1 MPENLYEVPKEKVR
15 IDVLESYISVGQEKK
30 LIEIGADG
38 KVKYI
43 AQNKRYDFRGPEEK
57 VRASFYVELVEK
69 YKYPP
74 NQLGL
79 EVIVPRRKPEDKADI
94 VIYEDEERKRPY
106 IVVECKKDGISKAEI
121 NQAVEQAFGNANS
134 LRAKYA
140 ILVAGNV
147 RIAFDVA
154 GFKPSEREKNII
166 ADIPVRYGKVIQYK
180 YKKGDPDWDPS
191 EADRNE
197 VLAKFQQC
205 HDILWEGGKRN
216 PAEAFDEMSKLMF
229 CKIHDE
235 RFITK
240 IGEYY
245 KFQIGTHENIQE
257 VVDRVKEIYSDAQD
271 REPGVFT
278 EPIKAEDPLIY
289 SVVEILQGV
298 SLSKTDL
305 DAKGVAFEHF
315 LGKIFR
321 GEMGQYFTP
330 RTIVEFM
337 VEMLDPGD
345 SDCVIDPACGSG
357 GFLLYALDRVR
368 KEVEQKLDPED
379 ARDRWKDFGLYG
391 LFGIE
396 INSQLARVAMINMII
411 HEDGHSNIENNDAL
425 DNSSKFYPRRDIRLG
440 KYTILMTNP
449 PFGAAVKDRE
459 KDYLRKYEL
468 GSKIKWRKRQNTEIL
483 FIERCLDYLRP
494 GAKMG
499 IVLPDGILTNSSL
512 QYVRDFI
519 TEKAQ
524 ILAIVSL
531 PQTAFTHYG
540 AGVKASLLFL
550 RKKQDGEFLPENYPI
565 FMSLTEHIGYD
576 ATGRPDKNEFPEIL
590 KAYRKFLKE
599 KRSNFPNAPLCFVVE
614 RGELQGRFDPFYYK
628 PEFRELIEMLRKGK
642 YPLVELGSVINFSKE
657 TWNKSTWH
665 NDTFQY
671 IEISG
676 IDTFSAQIDQVNDV
690 EVKEAPSRA
699 QMLLHTGD
707 ILVSTTRPYRGAIA
721 IVPEELN
728 NIIGSTGFAI
738 IRDVQKGIDRKYLF
752 MILHSSL
759 GLKQMEQRMSGG
771 NYPAIVQTELQK
783 IKIPLPPRPI
793 QEKIC
798 HKMDEAYRIKKEKE
812 AEAERLLN
820 SIDDYILG
828 ELRITIGEPKDEKF
842 FAVFFNQIRGDRL
855 DPYYYQP
862 KFEEQEESLLRAK
875 YPVTKFED
883 IISEMSGGA
892 TPKAK
897 GKDYLE
903 KAGIPFLRIQNITKE
918 GIKLEDVKYINDGI
932 HNSLLR
938 RSQLKPRDLI
948 FTITGRIGTV
958 AVVPEDFGQGNIN
971 QHSVRIHL
979 KDGVNEDFIAA
990 FFNTN
995 LGNQMSVRRV
1005 SGGTRIALDYP
1016 SIRVLQIPLP
1026 PLSMQ
1031 EKIAKEVKS
1040 RREQA
1045 RRLQQEAKEAVEKA
1059 KEEVERMILEGGE
1072 SNTNVV
1078 IENHYKA

>member
-15 IDVLESYISVGQEKK
+15 AEFFEEYIAIGQDKK
-30 LIEIGADG
+30 LIEIGADSR
-38 KVKYI
+38 VKYV
-43 AQNKRYDFRGPEEK
+43 AQDKRYDFRGPEEK

-69 YKYPP
+69 YKYPS
-74 NQLGL
+74 NRLDL

-94 VIYEDEERKRPY
+94 VVYEDEERKRPY

-166 ADIPVRYGKVIQYK
+166 ADIPIRYGKVIQYK
-180 YKKGDPDWDPS
+180 YKKGDPDWDPR

-245 KFQIGTHENIQE
+245 RFQIGTHENIRE
-257 VVDRVKEIYSDAQD
+257 VADRVKEIYRDAQE

-337 VEMLDPGD
+337 VEMLDPSD
-345 SDCVIDPACGSG
+345 RDCVIDPACGSG

-396 INSQLARVAMINMII
+396 INSQLARVSMMNMII

-425 DNSSKFYPRRDIRLG
+425 DDPSKFYPRRDIGPG
-440 KYTILMTNP
+440 KYTMLMTNP
-449 PFGAAVKDRE
+449 PFGAVVKDRE

-468 GSKIKWRKRQNTEIL
+468 GGKIKWRKRQNTEIL
-483 FIERCLDYLRP
+483 FLERCLDFLRP
-494 GAKMG
+494 GGKMG

-519 TEKAQ
+519 TERAQ
-524 ILAIVSL
+524 VLAVVSL

-550 RKKQDGEFLPENYPI
+550 RKKRDREFLAENYPI
-565 FMSLTEHIGYD
+565 FMAIAGHIGYD

-590 KAYRKFLKE
+590 EAYRKFLKGE
-599 KRSNFPNAPLCFVVE
+599 RSNFPNASLCFVVE
-614 RGELQGRFDPFYYK
+614 RGELEGRWEPAFYRPALRK
-628 PEFRELIEMLRKGK
+628 LIERLNNTENPVTTLGNMLRGLRYGTSSPPTYVDAGIPFIRATNIKNGQIITYDMKYMSRDEAKKFAKCQVKKDNVIIVRSGVNTGDCTVVSKEFNGAFAAYDLILTVKDELNPQYLNIFLNSSFGKGQIERLKARSAQPHLNAEEVKSFRIPLPPREIQDRIAKKIDDANKIKKEKETEAGSLLNSIEDYILGELGITLPELKDEKCFTIIFGRIKGNRLDPYYHQPKYSTINEAVIKGK
-642 YPLVELGSVINFSKE
+642 YPIETLGKLLISIVNGLDYRKFTGTGTKYLRVGNIKPNEIDDNQIKFIPIPLESVTKDIKL
-657 TWNKSTWH
+657 KPG
-665 NDTFQY
+665 D
-671 IEISG
+671 
-676 IDTFSAQIDQVNDV
+676 
-690 EVKEAPSRA
+690 
-699 QMLLHTGD
+699 MLLTRKGTFG
-707 ILVSTTRPYRGAIA
+707 ISAVVMEETNFIISSEVMRLRLKKEINPLYFSIVNNATLVQEQYKQKAVGAIM
-721 IVPEELN
+721 
-728 NIIGSTGFAI
+728 GSLSQE
-738 IRDVQKGIDRKYLF
+738 V
-752 MILHSSL
+752 
-759 GLKQMEQRMSGG
+759 LK
-771 NYPAIVQTELQK
+771 T
-783 IKIPLPPRPI
+783 IKIPLPPLSI
-793 QEKIC
+793 QEKI
-798 HKMDEAYRIKKEKE
+798 
-812 AEAERLLN
+812 
-820 SIDDYILG
+820 
-828 ELRITIGEPKDEKF
+828 T
-842 FAVFFNQIRGDRL
+842 
-855 DPYYYQP
+855 
-862 KFEEQEESLLRAK
+862 QEVRFQRE
-875 YPVTKFED
+875 
-883 IISEMSGGA
+883 
-892 TPKAK
+892 KAK
-897 GKDYLE
+897 K
-903 KAGIPFLRIQNITKE
+903 LRK
-918 GIKLEDVKYINDGI
+918 
-932 HNSLLR
+932 
-938 RSQLKPRDLI
+938 
-948 FTITGRIGTV
+948 
-958 AVVPEDFGQGNIN
+958 
-971 QHSVRIHL
+971 
-979 KDGVNEDFIAA
+979 
-990 FFNTN
+990 
-995 LGNQMSVRRV
+995 
-1005 SGGTRIALDYP
+1005 
-1016 SIRVLQIPLP
+1016 
-1026 PLSMQ
+1026 
-1031 EKIAKEVKS
+1031 
-1040 RREQA
+1040 
-1045 RRLQQEAKEAVEKA
+1045 EAKEIVEKA
-1059 KEEVERMILEGGE
+1059 KEEVERMILGEGENKGIT
-1072 SNTNVV
+1072 NT
-1078 IENHYKA
+1078 